1 MKGLRCSAGGLRC
14 ACCCAYK
21 SLPLK
26 RQPACFIHSTENE
39 CGFLCLCVPMLENQ
53 YMAQWFWQ
61 FSSQCYPIPKSNCL
75 SSFSI
80 SPSSVLYCPTACLLS
95 KQHFRSQNKPII
107 FLPDRR
113 TNQPIVLWV
122 FELPLLLSWVCVC
135 VCLVLQHRQQGVFFL
150 AGIWRLARWWQC
162 MVGGLEGSPQLP
174 ITLRS
179 LFGCCCCR
187 SAPPLCFEQGCF
199 LLTLGTQEMKEA
211 GDWWCSFIAPA
222 SRIYLPWSFFMVS
235 SNLELIVWFSLEGCR
250 KISILWLIPHV

>member
-135 VCLVLQHRQQGVFFL
+135 V
-150 AGIWRLARWWQC
+150 
-162 MVGGLEGSPQLP
+162 S
-174 ITLRS
+174 
-179 LFGCCCCR
+179 
-187 SAPPLCFEQGCF
+187 CFAAQTAGCF
-199 LLTLGTQEMKEA
+199 LSSRNLKIGAVMAVHGWWFGRLPSAPYNSSFSFRLLLLQIGSPSLFRTGVFSAYT
-211 GDWWCSFIAPA
+211 GDTGDER
-222 SRIYLPWSFFMVS
+222 SRGLVVFFHRTCFENIFALKFFMVS
-235 SNLELIVWFSLEGCR
+235 SNFELIVWFSLEGCR